1 MTFSQL
7 PPDRKDSGAGNG
19 NLVVASTCPQCGNLC
34 RPGELVCSRCGIVL
48 DSSGRTRQ
56 INVADIRIEQKKQ
69 TPGEVFVQAEKPI
82 TCLFDDRSLQ
92 VNVGKSVVFGRRSGI
107 AGDTEPDVD
116 LNPFGA
122 AEKGVSRQH
131 IKIQYKSPLFYV
143 TDLGSSNGTWLN
155 GRRLVANSGRPLRHG
170 DELRLGQLKMSVRF

>member
-7 PPDRKDSGAGNG
+7 PPNTKDSGTGNG
-19 NLVVASTCPQCGNLC
+19 DLGSASTCPTCGTRY
-34 RPGELVCSRCGIVL
+34 RPGELVCPHCGFIL
-48 DSSGRTRQ
+48 DSGGRTRQ
-56 INVADIRIEQKKQ
+56 INVADIRLEQKKQ
-69 TPGEVFVQAEKPI
+69 MPGEVFVQAEKPI
-82 TCLFDDRSLQ
+82 TCIFDDRSLL

-155 GRRLVANSGRPLRHG
+155 GRRLVPNSGRPLRHG